1 MSAVGSPNPL
11 QASFDR
17 DALTFVKVVNA
28 SEILQQ
34 RAGAKVHHSGTH
46 EGARGAGSIGEKYG
60 L

>member
-34 RAGAKVHHSGTH
+34 RAGANLHH
-46 EGARGAGSIGEKYG
+46 